1 MSGTS
6 PTPILQFGTG
16 RFLQAHVDLFVSEAM
31 ARGEA
36 LGPITAVQTTGTPES
51 QARVAAMAAGGGFPV
66 RVRGLEDE
74 APVDRTV
81 TVSSVTRALG
91 THADWPAVKRIAV
104 EDAQVILSNTG
115 EAGYALDP
123 ADDAAAL
130 APDAAAPRSFPAKL
144 AALLH
149 ARWQVRPDAP
159 LTILPCE
166 LLPGNGGRL
175 REIVTGLARAW
186 GTPAAFADHLGSHVV
201 WGNSL
206 VDRIVSEPIAPV
218 GAVAEPYALWA
229 IERQPGLVPP
239 CRHPA
244 VLLTDD
250 LAPFE
255 QRKLHLLNLGHT
267 MLAEDWLRHGA
278 APADRTVRDAMGDPS
293 ARDMLEA
300 VWEVEVLPV
309 FAAWG
314 GAATARRYVDEV
326 RARFLNPFLAHRL
339 ADIAG
344 NHAEKKRRR
353 LQPVVDA
360 AQALGLGLAQSRLR
374 AALES
379 GTHV

>member
-1 MSGTS
+1 MSDTA
-6 PTPILQFGTG
+6 PTPILQFGTS
-16 RFLQAHVDLFVSEAM
+16 RFLQAHADLFVSEAM
-31 ARGEA
+31 AQGEA
-36 LGPITAVQTTGTPES
+36 LGPITVVQTTGNPES
-51 QARVAAMAAGGGFPV
+51 AARVAAMASGAGFPV
-66 RVRGLEDE
+66 RVRGLEGD

-91 THADWPAVKRIAV
+91 TAADWPAVRRVAV
-104 EDAQVILSNTG
+104 DEAQVILSNTG

-123 ADDAAAL
+123 ADAAEAL
-130 APDAAAPRSFPAKL
+130 APGAAAPRSFPAKL
-144 AALLH
+144 AVLLH
-149 ARWQVRPDAP
+149 ARWQARPDAK
-159 LTILPCE
+159 LTMLPCE
-166 LLPGNGGRL
+166 LLPGNGRRL
-175 REIVTGLARAW
+175 HEIVLGIARGW
-186 GTPAAFADHLGSHVV
+186 GTPAAFADYLGTRVV

-267 MLAEDWLRHGA
+267 MLAEHWLRHGA
-278 APADRTVRDAMGDPS
+278 APADQTVLDAMRDAPT
-293 ARDMLEA
+293 RDMLEA
-300 VWEVEVLPV
+300 VWDAEVLPV
-309 FAAWG
+309 FAAEG
-314 GAATARRYVDEV
+314 DGAAARHYVDEV

-353 LQPVVDA
+353 LQPIVDSA
-360 AQALGLGLAQSRLR
+360 RRLGLGLAQARLR

-379 GTHV
+379 GAHV